1 MFVDGT
7 TDFEMT
13 RGDSET
19 IGVKL
24 KNYELKAGD
33 TVYLTVRKR
42 PKSEDVVFQKVVTEF
57 DNGRGAINIEPED
70 TSDQPWGVYYYDI
83 EIRFSNG
90 VVKTFVKPSIFH
102 LLWEV
107 TRP

>member
-57 DNGRGAINIEPED
+57 DNGRV
-70 TSDQPWGVYYYDI
+70 DQHRAGRYSGSALG
-83 EIRFSNG
+83 R
-90 VVKTFVKPSIFH
+90 
-102 LLWEV
+102 LLL
-107 TRP
+107 RHRD